1 MENIGNKNYGT
12 FLMSVTNHFL
22 QRHWHCF
29 VNSYFLNYFRNI
41 FFCLRFINDLIVKL
55 IHKRCVVSLN
65 KSHCRFRKFAVLI
78 FASIAVYT
86 RIFIHHNFDF
96 RRSSFMRSSKLKNR
110 WLFLGP
116 TLKVQSQ

>member
-1 MENIGNKNYGT
+1 M
-12 FLMSVTNHFL
+12 LVTNHFL

-78 FASIAVYT
+78 FASIAIYA
-86 RIFIHHNFDF
+86 RIFIHYYFDF
-96 RRSSFMRSSKLKNR
+96 RRSSFMRSSKLKNSQMVVI
-110 WLFLGP
+110 LGIHP
-116 TLKVQSQ
+116 EGSKPIDREHCLNVK